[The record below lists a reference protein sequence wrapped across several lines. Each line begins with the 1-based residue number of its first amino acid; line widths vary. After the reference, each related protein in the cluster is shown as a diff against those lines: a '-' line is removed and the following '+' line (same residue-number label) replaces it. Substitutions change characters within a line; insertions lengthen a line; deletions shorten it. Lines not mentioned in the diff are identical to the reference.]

1 MKRCLSYSALT
12 VLLILPGSPILA
24 APPERSTLDEAIEVV
39 DGLTMTPEKCVPP
52 ALLREASA
60 VIIAHNVVKGGIV
73 IAARRG
79 HGVLLVRDKES
90 GWSNPVFVT
99 TSGGS
104 LGLQLGVQRTDV
116 FLVIRSQHNLKRI
129 LNSSSKLTLGVDASV
144 AAGPVGRQVAANNAA
159 EILSY
164 SHTRGVFAGVAF
176 DGDTLRIDQAAT
188 QHAYNIRGAV
198 SIADILSNKIGA
210 PEAAVV
216 LRAKL
221 GSMSGDKMEIVPK
234 QPALLELPPLPKQPA
249 QFEAPPLPK
258 P

>member
-1 MKRCLSYSALT
+1 MKKCLSYAALT
-12 VLLILPGSPILA
+12 ILLVLPESPILA
-24 APPERSTLDEAIEVV
+24 RPPERSTLDEAIGVL
-39 DGLTMTPEKCVPP
+39 DGLAMTPEKCVPP

-60 VIIAHNVVKGGIV
+60 VIIAPDVLKGGIV

-79 HGVLLVRDKES
+79 HGVLLVRDNEN

-99 TSGGS
+99 LNGGS
-104 LGLQLGVQRTDV
+104 LGLQVGVQRTDV

-144 AAGPVGRQVAANNAA
+144 AAGPVGRQVAANNSA

-176 DGDTLRIDQAAT
+176 DGETLGVDQAAT
-188 QHAYNIRGAV
+188 QRAYNIRGAF
-198 SIADILSNKIGA
+198 SIADILSNKFGA

-221 GSMSGDKMEIVPK
+221 GSMSGEKT
-234 QPALLELPPLPKQPA
+234 
-249 QFEAPPLPK
+249 
-258 P
+258 